1 MAKIFVI
8 SIESKFL
15 TACIS
20 LVQTSR
26 DRDNKR
32 PCTSSRKELRR
43 YCSPIG
49 HNNTKLFY
57 AQSGDSIRLTV
68 CKWSGKSRYPGA
80 FPPMLENFRRA
91 FSPRPTDCTWVSED
105 GVQYVSMLLLEIMLS
120 AGQPAD
126 NSIICKQISLNSCNV
141 H

>member
-8 SIESKFL
+8 SIELRFL
-15 TACIS
+15 TAYIS

-32 PCTSSRKELRR
+32 RVRAHEKN
-43 YCSPIG
+43 SPTG

-57 AQSGDSIRLTV
+57 AQSGVSIRLTV

-91 FSPRPTDCTWVSED
+91 FFPRPTDCPGVSED
-105 GVQYVSMLLLEIMLS
+105 GV
-120 AGQPAD
+120 
-126 NSIICKQISLNSCNV
+126 
-141 H
+141 